1 MKTRFTLAASAL
13 AIAATPLLAKAP
25 DDAALDRLLA
35 GRSAGQAVPCL
46 TLSRVQ
52 TSTVV
57 DGVAIVYRV
66 GSTLYVNR
74 PRDGADRLDQDDAVV
89 NRTAATRI
97 CQGDPIQT
105 QDRFTGTLRGAITL
119 GEFVPYRRAG

>member
-13 AIAATPLLAKAP
+13 AIAATPLLAKSP
-25 DDAALDRLLA
+25 DDAALDRLLD
-35 GRSAGQAVPCL
+35 GRTAGQAVPCL
-46 TLSRVQ
+46 TLSRVR

-66 GSTLYVNR
+66 GNILYVNR
-74 PRDGADRLDQDDAVV
+74 PRVGADRLDQDDTIV
-89 NRTAATRI
+89 NRTAATQI
-97 CQGDPIQT
+97 CEGDPVQT

-119 GEFVPYRRAG
+119 GEFVPYRRDG